1 MENMYKE
8 LFKTH
13 EKKKKEVKE
22 NMPKKVEI
30 LLPE

>member
-1 MENMYKE
+1 MYKE
-8 LFKTH
+8 LLKTY
-13 EKKKKEVKE
+13 EKKEKEVKQ